1 MRLLTT
7 CLCLAAC
14 GGGKTATTDGP
25 AGGDG
30 PRGDGPPIMPPASC
44 TVPPEGALVDT
55 SASTNVVGDG
65 TAASCTTAALQA
77 AVTMGGMVRFNCG
90 AAPVTIALTAA
101 ININNTAN
109 ADGLGDT
116 VIDGG
121 GTVTLD
127 GGGTTRILY
136 LASNYNATTPRLTV
150 QRLAFAH
157 GMGPPTGDDTARGG
171 GAIYRRGGAL
181 TVIDSMFANNRCATT
196 GQDTAGGALRLIYAT
211 PALIVGSTFSNNR
224 CSNGGAIGALGA
236 KSVDIYNSVID
247 GNTATGNGGNPGN
260 GGNGAGL
267 YYDGAGN
274 TLNLCGVNV
283 TNNHGAAYG
292 GGVFFVDDAGQGLVV
307 LSAVEIAND
316 DIPIVSGMPSHGGAG
331 YIQGADVK
339 FADGVIANSS
349 AGFASG
355 LYINSMNGRG
365 SLTATNV
372 TVTGMTGDGLTLDGG
387 VGGTLLNVT
396 IANNGKT
403 GISGAAA
410 LTVGNTIFAGNQTDC
425 DAMVGTMGG
434 NVEAGTGCGF
444 LQADPALAP
453 LAHNG
458 GTTGIRTM
466 APSPTGAAAGA
477 GSAPCPNEDAR
488 GIARP
493 PTGCTSGAHQL

>member
-1 MRLLTT
+1 MRGAWLVWF
-7 CLCLAAC
+7 AAC
-14 GGGKTATTDGP
+14 GGGH
-25 AGGDG
+25 GGTSPDAAS
-30 PRGDGPPIMPPASC
+30 PDAGPPPMAC
-44 TVPPEGALVDT
+44 VPPPSGALVDT
-55 SASTNVVGDG
+55 SGSTNVVGNG
-65 TAASCTTAALQA
+65 TAASCTTEALQA
-77 AVTMGGMVRFNCG
+77 AVNMGGLVRFDCG
-90 AAPVTIALTAA
+90 AAPVTITLTAP
-101 ININNTAN
+101 ITINNVAG
-109 ADGLGDT
+109 AMQLGDT

-121 GTVTLD
+121 GTVTLS
-127 GGGTTRILY
+127 GNHASRIIVLD
-136 LASNYNATTPRLTV
+136 ACTPPYNSPNCDSFPHPALTV
-150 QRLAFAH
+150 ERLAFVDAS
-157 GMGPPTGDDTARGG
+157 DDSADGG